1 MLLAQLEADYLAAM
15 KNREEVKKLAL
26 NYLLAQ
32 AKQKRID
39 TQAELTDEKI
49 ITLLKKEIK
58 SLNESINFLQQAG
71 NKAEEIKIE
80 QEKKQLLQSY
90 LPATLNRSQTQ
101 ALIENLIQELQLND
115 LKTQRGRLMKEL
127 MAKHKQEID
136 TSLVNELLNARNS

>member
-58 SLNESINFLQQAG
+58 SLNESINFLEQAG

-101 ALIENLIQELQLND
+101 ALIENLIQELKLND

>member
-15 KNREEVKKLAL
+15 KNREEVKKLTL

-39 TQAELTDEKI
+39 TQAELTDEEI

-58 SLNESINFLQQAG
+58 SLNESINFLEQAG
-71 NKAEEIKIE
+71 NKAKEIKIE